1 MLRVLV
7 IDDDRELC
15 QLVSVCLAREGMNV
29 QVAHDGR
36 SGLSLAISGQHDL
49 AILDVMLPQL
59 TGLQVL
65 KQLRD
70 TSNIGILM
78 LTARGEEGDRVM
90 GLEYGADDYL
100 SKPFSARELVA
111 RIRTIARRLKPWP
124 DVEMGR
130 APERLEIDDLTLDEG
145 SRTCR
150 RNGEIIDLTT
160 IEFDLLSLFLR
171 WSGRTVHR
179 KELSKQ
185 VLDRDWSPFDRSIDV
200 HVSNLRRKLGSL
212 PDGTERNG
220 FAAFAMLVTSTRTP
234 LPLSPSQAEN
244 YAEALLENFPLV
256 LGRDAG
262 RKLRHR
268 ILRIFNPVGF

>member
-15 QLVSVCLAREGMNV
+15 QLVSVCLVREGMKV
-29 QVAHDGR
+29 QASHDGR
-36 SGLSLAISGQHDL
+36 SGLTLALTGQHDL

-65 KQLRD
+65 KQLRN

-78 LTARGEEGDRVM
+78 LTARGEEADRIM

-100 SKPFSARELVA
+100 SKPFSAGELVA
-111 RIRTIARRLKPWP
+111 RIRALARRLKPWP
-124 DVEMGR
+124 DGEMGR
-130 APERLEIDDLTLDEG
+130 APERLEIDDLILDEG
-145 SRTCR
+145 ARTCR

-160 IEFDLLSLFLR
+160 AEFDLLSLFLR
-171 WSGRTVHR
+171 CSGRAVHR

-212 PDGTERNG
+212 PEGTERIRGIRNIG
-220 FAAFAMLVTSTRTP
+220 YIYPRAAAAQSI
-234 LPLSPSQAEN
+234 
-244 YAEALLENFPLV
+244 
-256 LGRDAG
+256 AG
-262 RKLRHR
+262 
-268 ILRIFNPVGF
+268 

>member
-1 MLRVLV
+1 MLRVLM

-15 QLVSVCLAREGMNV
+15 QLVSVCLVREGMNG

-36 SGLSLAISGQHDL
+36 YGLSLAISGQYDL
-49 AILDVMLPQL
+49 AILDVMLPRL

-65 KQLRD
+65 KQLRS

-78 LTARGEEGDRVM
+78 LTARGEEVDRIM

-100 SKPFSARELVA
+100 SKPFSAGELAA
-111 RIRTIARRLKPWP
+111 RIRALGRRLKPWA
-124 DVEMGR
+124 DGEIGR
-130 APERLEIDDLTLDEG
+130 VPERLEIDDLILDEG

-150 RNGEIIDLTT
+150 RNGEIIDLTSV
-160 IEFDLLSLFLR
+160 EFGLLSLFLR
-171 WSGRTVHR
+171 CGGRTVHR

-212 PDGTERNG
+212 PDGTERIRGIRNIG
-220 FAAFAMLVTSTRTP
+220 YIYAHAVAAQSFA
-234 LPLSPSQAEN
+234 
-244 YAEALLENFPLV
+244 
-256 LGRDAG
+256 G
-262 RKLRHR
+262 
-268 ILRIFNPVGF
+268 

>member
-15 QLVSVCLAREGMNV
+15 QLVSVCLVREGMKV
-29 QVAHDGR
+29 QASHDGR
-36 SGLSLAISGQHDL
+36 SGLTLALTGQHDL

-65 KQLRD
+65 KQLRGA
-70 TSNIGILM
+70 SNIGILM
-78 LTARGEEGDRVM
+78 LTARGEEADRIM

-100 SKPFSARELVA
+100 SKPFSAGELVA
-111 RIRTIARRLKPWP
+111 RIRALARRLKPWP
-124 DVEMGR
+124 DGEMGR
-130 APERLEIDDLTLDEG
+130 APERLEIDDLILDEG
-145 SRTCR
+145 ARTCR

-160 IEFDLLSLFLR
+160 AEFDLLSLFLR
-171 WSGRTVHR
+171 CSGRAVHR

-212 PDGTERNG
+212 PEGTERIRGIRNIG
-220 FAAFAMLVTSTRTP
+220 YIYARAAAAQSI
-234 LPLSPSQAEN
+234 
-244 YAEALLENFPLV
+244 
-256 LGRDAG
+256 AG
-262 RKLRHR
+262 
-268 ILRIFNPVGF
+268 

>member
-15 QLVSVCLAREGMNV
+15 QLVSVCLVREGMKV
-29 QVAHDGR
+29 QASHDGR
-36 SGLSLAISGQHDL
+36 SGLTLALTGQHDL

-65 KQLRD
+65 KQLRNN
-70 TSNIGILM
+70 SNIGILM
-78 LTARGEEGDRVM
+78 LTARGEEADRIM

-111 RIRTIARRLKPWP
+111 RIRALARRLKPWP
-124 DVEMGR
+124 DGEMGR
-130 APERLEIDDLTLDEG
+130 APERLEIDDLILDEG
-145 SRTCR
+145 ARTCR

-160 IEFDLLSLFLR
+160 AEFDLLSLFLR
-171 WSGRTVHR
+171 CSGRAVHR

-212 PDGTERNG
+212 PEGTERIRGIRNIG
-220 FAAFAMLVTSTRTP
+220 YIYARAAAAQSI
-234 LPLSPSQAEN
+234 
-244 YAEALLENFPLV
+244 
-256 LGRDAG
+256 AG
-262 RKLRHR
+262 
-268 ILRIFNPVGF
+268 

>member
-15 QLVSVCLAREGMNV
+15 QLVSVCLVREGMKV
-29 QVAHDGR
+29 QASHDGR
-36 SGLSLAISGQHDL
+36 SGLTLALTGQHDL

-65 KQLRD
+65 KQLRN

-78 LTARGEEGDRVM
+78 LTARGEEADRIM

-100 SKPFSARELVA
+100 SKPFSAGELVA
-111 RIRTIARRLKPWP
+111 RIRALARRLKPWP
-124 DVEMGR
+124 DGEMGR
-130 APERLEIDDLTLDEG
+130 APERLEIDDLILDEG
-145 SRTCR
+145 ARTCR

-160 IEFDLLSLFLR
+160 AEFDLLSLFLR
-171 WSGRTVHR
+171 CSGRAVHR

-212 PDGTERNG
+212 PEGTERIRGIRNIG
-220 FAAFAMLVTSTRTP
+220 YIYARAAAAQSI
-234 LPLSPSQAEN
+234 
-244 YAEALLENFPLV
+244 
-256 LGRDAG
+256 AG
-262 RKLRHR
+262 
-268 ILRIFNPVGF
+268 